1 MENDI
6 LVEILIPAS
15 GRTYDTWLPR
25 DRPLGELLPLVR
37 QVFGELAE
45 GLFTPTEDTALYD
58 LDSGRIF
65 ETDLNEKIL
74 GGTEALRQ
82 VLPNQIRTLLISRQ

>member
-25 DRPLGELLPLVR
+25 DRPLGELLPLVK
-37 QVFGELAE
+37 QVFGELEE

-58 LDSGRIF
+58 MDSGRIL
-65 ETDLNEKIL
+65 ETDDTPERL
-74 GGTEALRQ
+74 GLENGSRLY
-82 VLPNQIRTLLISRQ
+82 LI

>member
-25 DRPLGELLPLVR
+25 DRPLGELLPLVK

-58 LDSGRIF
+58 MDSGRIL
-65 ETDLNEKIL
+65 ETDDTPERL
-74 GGTEALRQ
+74 GLENGSRLY
-82 VLPNQIRTLLISRQ
+82 LI

>member
-6 LVEILIPAS
+6 LVEILIPSA

-45 GLFTPTEDTALYD
+45 GLFTPSENTALYD

-65 ETDLNEKIL
+65 EVDDTPEHL
-74 GGTEALRQ
+74 GLENGSRLY
-82 VLPNQIRTLLISRQ
+82 LI

>member
-15 GRTYDTWLPR
+15 GRTYDTWLPG
-25 DRPLGELLPLVR
+25 DRPLGELLPLVK

-58 LDSGRIF
+58 MDSGRIL
-65 ETDLNEKIL
+65 ETDDTPERL
-74 GGTEALRQ
+74 GLENGSRLY
-82 VLPNQIRTLLISRQ
+82 LI